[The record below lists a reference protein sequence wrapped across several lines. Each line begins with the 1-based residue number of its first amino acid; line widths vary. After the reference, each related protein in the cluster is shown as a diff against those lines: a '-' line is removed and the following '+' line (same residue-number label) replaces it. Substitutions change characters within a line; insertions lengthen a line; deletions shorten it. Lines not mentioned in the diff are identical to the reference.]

1 VADIPDQRSRLA
13 QPEAAGTSTGNATAK
28 PPTATAAPAQGVMR
42 VPAEDAV
49 FMGRQAE
56 VQQLLDALG
65 AGHATTARRSSCRVA
80 CVIAQGGLGKSSL
93 AVAVAWQLRRQ
104 GRADAGA
111 VFVDLREAATAQDLN
126 LRFCSALDM
135 PAVS

>member
-1 VADIPDQRSRLA
+1 
-13 QPEAAGTSTGNATAK
+13 
-28 PPTATAAPAQGVMR
+28 
-42 VPAEDAV
+42 VPAEDVV

-65 AGHATTARRSSCRVA
+65 AGQASTASNSSSCRVA

-93 AVAVAWQLRRQ
+93 AIAVAWQLRRQ

-126 LRFCSALDM
+126 LRFCSALDIPSVSHA
-135 PAVS
+135 PADARLASIQCCGVCVLHH